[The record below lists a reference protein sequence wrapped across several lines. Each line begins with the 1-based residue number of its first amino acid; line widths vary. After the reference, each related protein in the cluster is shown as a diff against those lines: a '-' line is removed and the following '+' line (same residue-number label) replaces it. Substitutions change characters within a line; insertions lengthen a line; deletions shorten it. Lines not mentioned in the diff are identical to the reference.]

1 MQINQGLYIGQD
13 NEESYIG
20 YIATDNIFLII
31 AVEDGFTKENGE
43 KLIDTLKIRLA
54 ELSPVNLSSFEGV
67 IGETILKFNIPL
79 SFSLA
84 AGYVSQDILYLK
96 TAGEGEIFL
105 RRGKDFVRLLSGDN
119 RASGYIR
126 EYDCIIFSTKKIR
139 ALLGE
144 VEEIKKLIGYKR
156 PSDIANDLYSQELEE
171 TNGSIALF
179 IEFTKKP
186 ADREIT
192 AMETPLPEGQISMSA
207 PVISSPLGEGA
218 PYRANWIKNVFAK
231 LPFSGRGS
239 KNPLLLGGVVIVFII
254 LVWSVVFGHKR
265 RVEAQ
270 LQAKIA
276 HSREI
281 IDKKLGEADQEAILN
296 VSKAE
301 GLIADAKNEAQKLQR
316 EIGKQKPQEVKIIMQ
331 VIQDQEDKIMKK
343 EEKNYSEFYDLALEN
358 KDAQG
363 NKMFLDQDVVAILD
377 RKNTQVY
384 VLSLAKKSIVSYKA
398 GELKE
403 ATIVLLSKDKVY
415 FYVPSKGVYEFT
427 DIAKVTKIIDQDSDW
442 GKIID
447 GAMYGSNFYFLDQ
460 GKDEIYKYVPVEKG
474 YSSKTSYFQSG
485 QAINLAGATSLAI
498 DSAIYVSLGD
508 QIYRFTRGVDDRI
521 TTAFPDK
528 DAVITKVYTNAD
540 FEKLA
545 AWDKKKGTVYILSK
559 DGVYERQIKSG
570 IFTQADDITIFEGV
584 IYVLVGQKI
593 DKIDL

>member
-192 AMETPLPEGQISMSA
+192 AMETPLPKGQISMSA

-301 GLIADAKNEAQKLQR
+301 GLIADAKNEAQKLQQ

-343 EEKNYSEFYDLALEN
+343 KEKNYSEFYDLALEN

-415 FYVPSKGVYEFT
+415 FYVPSKGVYE
-427 DIAKVTKIIDQDSDW
+427 
-442 GKIID
+442 
-447 GAMYGSNFYFLDQ
+447 
-460 GKDEIYKYVPVEKG
+460 
-474 YSSKTSYFQSG
+474 
-485 QAINLAGATSLAI
+485 
-498 DSAIYVSLGD
+498 
-508 QIYRFTRGVDDRI
+508 
-521 TTAFPDK
+521 
-528 DAVITKVYTNAD
+528 
-540 FEKLA
+540 
-545 AWDKKKGTVYILSK
+545 
-559 DGVYERQIKSG
+559 
-570 IFTQADDITIFEGV
+570 
-584 IYVLVGQKI
+584 
-593 DKIDL
+593 